1 MILKGMI
8 SLTKFSTIV
17 FFILLFT
24 ACTENKLSQIDK
36 AKYESLIRENDSL
49 KKLLNAR
56 DSLIKVQEHTKI
68 KDTISKQTLKAGK
81 HPITL
86 QWISW
91 DKPGYVEVTPV
102 ANDWYLI
109 AGTQNNTN
117 GDYLKIEGK
126 IRRLNEKELEFEG
139 RIETLV
145 SSINNG
151 EPCIKEGKQ
160 TFYGKGNRKYF
171 RLQNMTS
178 CEGGMV
184 VDYIDIYPG
193 TSSL

>member
-1 MILKGMI
+1 MSFRDMMLLK
-8 SLTKFSTIV
+8 KFSTV
-17 FFILLFT
+17 LFFVLLIA
-24 ACTENKLSQIDK
+24 ACTENKIKQDDK
-36 AKYESLIRENDSL
+36 AKYELLLRENDSL
-49 KKLLNAR
+49 KKLLNTQ
-56 DSLIKVQEHTKI
+56 DSLKKALKPITVN
-68 KDTISKQTLKAGK
+68 KQALRTGK

-91 DKPGYVEVTPV
+91 DKPGYVKVIPI
-102 ANDWYLI
+102 ANSWYLI
-109 AGTQNNTN
+109 SGTQNNEN
-117 GDYLKIEGK
+117 GDYLKIAGK
-126 IRRLNEKELEFEG
+126 IRRLSVKELEFEG

-145 SSINNG
+145 SSINKG
-151 EPCIKEGKQ
+151 KPCIKEGKQ

>member
-1 MILKGMI
+1 MNPLM
-8 SLTKFSTIV
+8 KFSTLAFLIV
-17 FFILLFT
+17 LFT
-24 ACTENKLSQIDK
+24 ACTDNKFKSHDDDK
-36 AKYESLIRENDSL
+36 YKLLLRENDSL
-49 KKLLNAR
+49 KKLLNIK
-56 DSLIKVQEHTKI
+56 DSLKQAHQQIDTQEPTN
-68 KDTISKQTLKAGK
+68 KQILKAGK

-91 DKPGYVEVTPV
+91 DNPGFVNVTPL
-102 ANDWYLI
+102 ANGWYLI
-109 AGTQNNTN
+109 SGTQNNTS

-126 IRRLNEKELEFEG
+126 IKRLSQKELEFEG

-145 SSINNG
+145 SGINSDQ
-151 EPCIKEGKQ
+151 PCIKEGKQ
-160 TFYGKGNRKYF
+160 TFYAKGKRKYF

>member
-1 MILKGMI
+1 MMLLK
-8 SLTKFSTIV
+8 KFSTV
-17 FFILLFT
+17 LFFVLLIA
-24 ACTENKLSQIDK
+24 ACTENKIKQDDK
-36 AKYESLIRENDSL
+36 AKYELLLRENDSL
-49 KKLLNAR
+49 KKLLNTQ
-56 DSLIKVQEHTKI
+56 DSLKKALKPIVTR
-68 KDTISKQTLKAGK
+68 DTVNKQALRSGK

-91 DKPGYVEVTPV
+91 DKPGYVELIPI
-102 ANDWYLI
+102 ANSWYLI
-109 AGTQNNTN
+109 SGTQNNEN
-117 GDYLKIEGK
+117 GDYLKIAGK
-126 IRRLNEKELEFEG
+126 IRRLSVKELEFEG
-139 RIETLV
+139 KIETLV
-145 SSINNG
+145 SSINKG
-151 EPCIKEGKQ
+151 KPCIKEGKQ

>member
-1 MILKGMI
+1 MI
-8 SLTKFSTIV
+8 SLTKFSTTI
-17 FFILLFT
+17 FFVLLF
-24 ACTENKLSQIDK
+24 ASCTENKLKQDDK
-36 AKYESLIRENDSL
+36 TKYKLLLRENDSL
-49 KKLLNAR
+49 KKLLNAQ
-56 DSLIKVQEHTKI
+56 DSMKRAHQPTEI
-68 KDTISKQTLKAGK
+68 KDTIGKQALKAGK

-91 DKPGYVEVTPV
+91 DNPGYAEVTPI
-102 ANDWYLI
+102 ANSWYLI
-109 AGTQNNTN
+109 SGTQNNEN

-126 IRRLNEKELEFEG
+126 IRRLSEKELEFEG

-145 SSINNG
+145 SSINKG

>member
-1 MILKGMI
+1 MI
-8 SLTKFSTIV
+8 SLTKFSTILL
-17 FFILLFT
+17 FILLFT
-24 ACTENKLSQIDK
+24 ACTENKLKQNDK
-36 AKYESLIRENDSL
+36 TKYKLLLRENDSL
-49 KKLLNAR
+49 KKLLNAQ
-56 DSLIKVQEHTKI
+56 DSMKRTHQPTKI
-68 KDTISKQTLKAGK
+68 KDTIGEQALRSGK

-91 DKPGYVEVTPV
+91 DKPGYIEVTPI
-102 ANDWYLI
+102 ANSWYLI
-109 AGTQNNTN
+109 SGTQNNEN

-126 IRRLNEKELEFEG
+126 IRRLSVKELEFEG

-145 SSINNG
+145 SSINKG